1 MRVVERAKQN
11 PFTAAL
17 ISLASIVIAVSAI
30 WNGVTLADRLHTTEA
45 ELLLYDLKAHT
56 FASRQFSTLEGA
68 IGKIELTSKCRW
80 LSSEI
85 RALKNTI
92 YERKRDKAN
101 ADYINEL
108 EKDLED
114 LEDDYDALLCGAL
127 LA

>member
-1 MRVVERAKQN
+1 MNVVAKAKQN
-11 PFTAAL
+11 PLMTAL
-17 ISLASIVIAVSAI
+17 VTIASIAIAVGAI
-30 WNGVTLADRLHTTEA
+30 WKGVGLADQLHTTEA

-56 FASRQFSTLEGA
+56 FATQQFSSLESA

-80 LSSEI
+80 LNSEI

-92 YERKRDKAN
+92 YERTRDGADP
-101 ADYINEL
+101 DYINEL

-114 LEDDYDALLCGAL
+114 LEDDYASLICGVL